1 MQCPKNPELPAKPHK
16 SLARLFDFKE
26 YQHLSYISAR
36 LVELVDT
43 LGLEPSAQAWG
54 FESLTGHHKMYERIF
69 KAPALRQ
76 GLFFSKIFSNV
87 SFNKKTNRYKFFHP
101 R

>member
-1 MQCPKNPELPAKPHK
+1 MAHK
-16 SLARLFDFKE
+16 SI
-26 YQHLSYISAR
+26 ISVLDIDAR

-54 FESLTGHHKMYERIF
+54 FESLTGHHKMYERSF

-76 GLFFSKIFSNV
+76 GLFFYQVLS
-87 SFNKKTNRYKFFHP
+87 
-101 R
+101 